1 MVQRD
6 SVGTVQDQGN
16 GIQRTA
22 WDALLAHQTAL
33 GSKFQLPSRR
43 ANAQSPTGAH
53 TRADAAI
60 DAGPWIDLDLTRS
73 PIEAEPLTFQ
83 PRLSGSQFIDV
94 PGQLH
99 HHGAALVGSDL
110 GPEDLGRDIKIDGQ
124 PIGDRLM
131 HRFPREM
138 QGEAPFQPLETR
150 WFKNLASTGKVLAM
164 TSPPSPSS
172 LGAKERL
179 LLVLLAA
186 LLAGAVLWLRGG
198 LHPAAP
204 LERLARQSPD
214 LQVALANGRPT
225 VVEFYADWCEAC
237 RAMAPAMEAME
248 QEHRGQLDV
257 VLLNVD
263 NPRWQPEMDRYAVNG
278 IPQLE
283 LFNARGQSVGRSIG
297 ARTAS
302 DLKAIVQAL
311 IEERP
316 LPAIAGVGKVSQL
329 NDDPTESSLRTAPT
343 PALAGPRSH
352 A

>member
-1 MVQRD
+1 MR
-6 SVGTVQDQGN
+6 
-16 GIQRTA
+16 I
-22 WDALLAHQTAL
+22 
-33 GSKFQLPSRR
+33 KFQLPSRR
-43 ANAQSPTGAH
+43 ANVQSPTGAH

-60 DAGPWIDLDLTRS
+60 NAGPWVDLDLTRS
-73 PIEAEPLTFQ
+73 PIEAEPLAFQ
-83 PRLSGSQFIDV
+83 PRLSGSQLIDV

-99 HHGAALVGSDL
+99 HHGAALVGGDL
-110 GPEDLGRDIKIDGQ
+110 SPEDLGRDIEIDGQ

-131 HRFPREM
+131 HRFPGEM
-138 QGEAPFQPLETR
+138 QGEPPFQAREPT
-150 WFKNLASTGKVLAM
+150 WFKNLASTGKVHAM
-164 TSPPSPSS
+164 TSPPSASS

-186 LLAGAVLWLRGG
+186 VLAGAVLWLRGG
-198 LHPAAP
+198 LHPEAP

-283 LFNARGQSVGRSIG
+283 LFNARGESVGRSIG

-302 DLKAIVQAL
+302 DLQALSLAL

-329 NDDPTESSLRTAPT
+329 NEDQTESSLRAAPT